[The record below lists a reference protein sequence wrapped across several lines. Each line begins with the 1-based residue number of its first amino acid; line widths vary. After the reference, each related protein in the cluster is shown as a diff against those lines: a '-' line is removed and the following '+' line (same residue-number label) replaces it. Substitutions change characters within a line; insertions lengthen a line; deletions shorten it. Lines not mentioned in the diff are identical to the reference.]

1 MPGFLFSGFRG
12 GVDRRRVG
20 AIYLIACRSGRS
32 LHYSEHLIVPIIRE
46 ISMTRFAAA
55 VAIALASLLA
65 LSSCANTANGL
76 AKDGRQMGNAVDES
90 THRVLKAGQ
99 N

>member
-1 MPGFLFSGFRG
+1 
-12 GVDRRRVG
+12 
-20 AIYLIACRSGRS
+20 
-32 LHYSEHLIVPIIRE
+32 
-46 ISMTRFAAA
+46 MTRFAAA
-55 VAIALASLLA
+55 IAIALTSLLA

-76 AKDGRQMGNAVDES
+76 AKDGRQMGNAVDDS